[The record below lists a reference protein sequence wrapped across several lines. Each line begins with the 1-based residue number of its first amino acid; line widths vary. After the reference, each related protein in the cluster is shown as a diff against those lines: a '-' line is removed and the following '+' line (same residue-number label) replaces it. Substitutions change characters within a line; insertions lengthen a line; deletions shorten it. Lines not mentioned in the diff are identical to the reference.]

1 MQNHIIQS
9 YTKKLL
15 QRRYSPNTQKTYLS
29 LFKKYL
35 QFFESRPIHEI
46 TKSEIEDYIYF
57 LIQSKDISLS
67 TQNQIVNAVKFYYE
81 HVLKRERLTYWID
94 RPRKAFKLPTV
105 ISEQSILQMLE
116 STKNIKHK
124 CIIALLYSSGLR
136 RSELLNL
143 KKGDIDC
150 DRMMITIRGGKG
162 NRDRVSLLADALINT
177 LVEYIRVYNPKYWF
191 FEGPSMKRYS
201 GTSVLNV
208 VKRAA
213 QRAGVSQK
221 VTPHTLRHSFA
232 THLLEHGTDVR
243 FVQDLLGHSSLKTT
257 QIYTQISDASLR
269 KITSPL
275 DRIMGSGPNK
285 DKESHKT
292 LY

>member
-1 MQNHIIQS
+1 MQKEITEEYS
-9 YTKKLL
+9 KKLL
-15 QRRYSPNTQKTYLS
+15 HRRYSTNTQKTYLS
-29 LFKKYL
+29 LFKKFVL
-35 QFFESRPIHEI
+35 CFKSRQIDEI
-46 TKSEIEDYIYF
+46 TKPEIEEYIYF
-57 LIQSKDISLS
+57 LIQSKDISFS
-67 TQNQIVNAVKFYYE
+67 TQNQIVNAIKFYYE

-105 ISEQSILQMLE
+105 ISEQSILRMLE
-116 STKNIKHK
+116 ATKNIKHK

-143 KKGDIDC
+143 KKGDIDYE
-150 DRMMITIRGGKG
+150 RMMITVKGGKG
-162 NRDRVSLLADALINT
+162 NRDRVSLLSETFMKTLI
-177 LVEYIRVYNPKYWF
+177 EYIRIYNPKYWF
-191 FEGPSMKRYS
+191 FEGPSKKKYS
-201 GTSVLNV
+201 GSSVLNI
-208 VKRAA
+208 VKRAS
-213 QRAGVSQK
+213 QRAGIAQK

-243 FVQDLLGHSSLKTT
+243 YVQELLGHSSLKTT

-269 KITSPL
+269 KITSPM

-285 DKESHKT
+285 DKGSNKT

>member
-35 QFFESRPIHEI
+35 QFFESIHIHEV

-57 LIQSKDISLS
+57 LIQSKDISRS

-81 HVLKRERLTYWID
+81 HVLKRERLIYWID

-105 ISEQSILQMLE
+105 ISEQSILRMLE
-116 STKNIKHK
+116 ATKNIKHK

-143 KKGDIDC
+143 KKGDIDYE
-150 DRMMITIRGGKG
+150 RMMITVRGGKG
-162 NRDRVSLLADALINT
+162 NRDRVSLLSETFMKTLI
-177 LVEYIRVYNPKYWF
+177 EYIRIYNPKYWF
-191 FEGPSMKRYS
+191 FEGSSKKKYS
-201 GTSVLNV
+201 GSSVLNI

-213 QRAGVSQK
+213 QRAGIAQK

-243 FVQDLLGHSSLKTT
+243 YVQELLGHSSLKTT

-285 DKESHKT
+285 DKESNKT

>member
-35 QFFESRPIHEI
+35 QFFESIHIHEV

-57 LIQSKDISLS
+57 LIQSKDISRS

-81 HVLKRERLTYWID
+81 HVLKRERLIYWID

-105 ISEQSILQMLE
+105 ISDNAILRMLE
-116 STKNIKHK
+116 STKNIKHR

-143 KKGDIDC
+143 KKGDIDY
-150 DRMMITIRGGKG
+150 DRMMITVRGGKG
-162 NRDRVSLLADALINT
+162 NRDRVSLLSETFTKTLI
-177 LVEYIRVYNPKYWF
+177 EYIRIYHPKYWF
-191 FEGPSMKRYS
+191 FEGPSKKKYS
-201 GTSVLNV
+201 GSSVLNI
-208 VKRAA
+208 VKRAS
-213 QRAGVSQK
+213 QRAGIAQK

-243 FVQDLLGHSSLKTT
+243 YVQELLGHSSLKTT

-275 DRIMGSGPNK
+275 DRIMGSDPNK